1 MRVLHVTEA
10 LGGGL
15 QSAIANYVD
24 HVPDVEHAV
33 FSRARAGQS
42 TYSWS
47 GPVAHERY
55 AGGLVG
61 FFARLVR
68 KVRQEQ
74 PDIVHL
80 HSSFAGA
87 ARAVLPPG
95 TAVVYSPHC
104 YAMERR
110 DVGPAPRA
118 GFAAIE
124 RLLAR
129 RTRAVV
135 AVSPREAELSR
146 RLSARVPVVV
156 ALNPAPFGAP
166 PVRAP
171 AAEPAEVVMVGRITA
186 QKDPGL
192 FAAVAA
198 STRGAPWRYV
208 WIGDGDPRARAELVR
223 AGVEVT
229 GWTPPD
235 VAARRVARA
244 RLYLHTA
251 AWEGG
256 PLSTIEAAALGTPV
270 LARDIPS
277 MRSLGYALAGETA
290 EQVVHGVTT
299 FFNDPEYSRR
309 VELRTAAVSAA
320 SSAAAMSAAVR
331 GAYSRASAI
340 TDAATSRHPH
350 PEGRVVEPPWTSSR
364 NPGSRPP

>member
-10 LGGGL
+10 LGGGV
-15 QSAIANYVD
+15 QSAIANYID
-24 HVPDVEHAV
+24 HLPEIEHAV
-33 FSRARAGQS
+33 YSRARDGQS

-47 GPVAHERY
+47 RPVPHESY
-55 AGGLVG
+55 TGGLAG
-61 FFARLVR
+61 FFVRLVR
-68 KVRQEQ
+68 KVRQER

-110 DVGPAPRA
+110 DLGAVPRA
-118 GFAAIE
+118 GFAAVE
-124 RLLAR
+124 WLLAR

-146 RLSARVPVVV
+146 RLNARVPVVI

-166 PVRAP
+166 VSRPPEAD
-171 AAEPAEVVMVGRITA
+171 PAEVVMVGRISP

-198 STRGAPWRYV
+198 ATRNAPWRYV
-208 WIGDGDPRARAELVR
+208 WIGDGDREARDELIR

-229 GWTPPD
+229 GWTSPE
-235 VAARRVARA
+235 VAAQRVAGA

-256 PLSTIEAAALGTPV
+256 PLSTIEAATLGTAV

-277 MRSLGYALAGETA
+277 MKSIGYALAPDGPEA
-290 EQVVHGVTT
+290 LADAVMRH
-299 FFNDPEYSRR
+299 FRDPEYTRLVERRTSAVAEASRP
-309 VELRTAAVSAA
+309 S
-320 SSAAAMSAAVR
+320 AMSEAVND
-331 GAYSRASAI
+331 AYAKAI
-340 TDAATSRHPH
+340 AIKLA
-350 PEGRVVEPPWTSSR
+350 RVA
-364 NPGSRPP
+364 